1 MSGTTERPTDEATPP
16 ATPIEGDI
24 REFRK
29 AAALWRKPRA
39 EALREVDTNS
49 RNDMP
54 VESVNSLVRRVA
66 DQSAVEIEKLI
77 AELQGTREI
86 LRSEGERIQRE
97 LLSYADMS
105 QTAMTSMKI
114 IGESLAQWKAS
125 IGTTRS
131 NGS

>member
-1 MSGTTERPTDEATPP
+1 MSGTTERPTDEAAP
-16 ATPIEGDI
+16 AAASPIEGDI

-39 EALREVDTNS
+39 EALREVDTN
-49 RNDMP
+49 RDMP

-77 AELQGTREI
+77 GELQGTREI